1 MGEFAMSDMLV
12 NLYNIDFK
20 DKIPSKDI
28 QIIRVLSPN
37 SDKVISYVK
46 ANFTDGWASEIK
58 AALYKNQPTCFIA
71 MKDNEIV
78 GFAAY
83 DATAKGYFGPIGVNE
98 TLRGKNIGKALILH
112 TLEAMYHDGYGY
124 AIIGGAGDNVLEFYR
139 KTVQAYDI
147 EKPGNVYDR
156 LIRD

>member
-1 MGEFAMSDMLV
+1 MKDMLV
-12 NLYNIDFK
+12 HLYNLDFADKMPAK
-20 DKIPSKDI
+20 DVRIV
-28 QIIRVLSPN
+28 RVLSPN
-37 SDKVISYVK
+37 SDKVIAFVEAHFSKGWAAEVK
-46 ANFTDGWASEIK
+46 AAVYRS
-58 AALYKNQPTCFIA
+58 QPTCFVA
-71 MKDNEIV
+71 LHENKIV

-83 DATAKGYFGPIGVNE
+83 DATAKGYFGPIGVDQ

-124 AIIGGAGDNVLEFYR
+124 AIIGSAGDNVLEFYR

-156 LIRD
+156 LIRG